1 MSSLPVLKNLYF
13 GIVWEPTEFTKEI
26 CEVMSLELSYQT
38 HHWTHN
44 WRQWLSLET
53 FSSQ

>member
-26 CEVMSLELSYQT
+26 CEVMSLELST
-38 HHWTHN
+38 EPTKLTTEHTTEDN
-44 WRQWLSLET
+44 DCP
-53 FSSQ
+53 